1 MSKKILQLSLFLFLI
16 LVSVYFYYEYFK
28 FDEKGDVKNTT
39 ELNLE
44 KSNSTK
50 NNLIKNLKYEIQFND
65 KTMYNITADSS
76 EIKYENDGEIVFMK
90 VVTAVLTD
98 ENNITITV
106 TSDDAIYNST
116 NYNSQFRNNVKIIY
130 LDHII
135 LSDKMDINFDENIA
149 NIYDNVFYEGV
160 QGTLKSDNIKINLIS
175 KDIEIFMKESND
187 KVKIISK

>member
-1 MSKKILQLSLFLFLI
+1 LSKKILQLSLFLFLI

-76 EIKYENDGEIVFMK
+76 EIKYENDGEIVSMK

>member
-1 MSKKILQLSLFLFLI
+1 LSKKILQLSLFLFLI

-76 EIKYENDGEIVFMK
+76 EIKYENDGEIVSMK
-90 VVTAVLTD
+90 VITAVLTD

>member
-76 EIKYENDGEIVFMK
+76 EIKYENDGEIVSMK

>member
-76 EIKYENDGEIVFMK
+76 EIKYENDGEIVSMK

-135 LSDKMDINFDENIA
+135 LSDKMDISFDENIA

>member
-76 EIKYENDGEIVFMK
+76 EIKYENDGEIVSMK
-90 VVTAVLTD
+90 VITAVLTD

>member
-1 MSKKILQLSLFLFLI
+1 LSKKILQLSLFLFLI

-76 EIKYENDGEIVFMK
+76 EIKYENDGEIVSMK

-135 LSDKMDINFDENIA
+135 LSDKMDISFDENIA

>member
-16 LVSVYFYYEYFK
+16 LVSVYFYYKYFK

-76 EIKYENDGEIVFMK
+76 EIKYENDGEIVSMK

-135 LSDKMDINFDENIA
+135 LSDKMDISFDENIA

>member
-50 NNLIKNLKYEIQFND
+50 NNFIKNLKYEIQFND

-76 EIKYENDGEIVFMK
+76 EIKYENDGEIVSMK

-135 LSDKMDINFDENIA
+135 LSDKMDISFDENIA